1 MIKKMEN
8 KMLNL
13 TDKETILIEYLIGTT
28 EASQVVC
35 YEDFFPK
42 EILEKLNVNFQQVK
56 GIYGSLVNKN
66 ILTFSNN
73 INGQYDSYEWT
84 VNVEDY
90 GQGEIN
96 TVEKLLKE
104 INTQSNLEENPPSDC
119 YVLGREYTK
128 EDIEEAKQMK
138 LNDKKVAQ

>member
-1 MIKKMEN
+1 
-8 KMLNL
+8 MLNL